1 MNPRTITAIFVM
13 ITIIG
18 AGPYYVLSAFASIG
32 GPPPDYGIATLLVI
46 PIFLHALL
54 ISKNSNVEKA
64 KCTLFYVAVVLA
76 LCLLRYWDRL
86 HAGGFGQWHA
96 NTSLVS
102 FLACSAFFIICF
114 LIFTL
119 RSTKPVS
126 QGPKLVII
134 PVILWLLIVSSI
146 SSYLYSY
153 RQISK
158 LAISMGRYTASQES
172 SFILFY
178 DGDFSP
184 RWIVRFSR
192 KGYSITEIH
201 ASLFG
206 RVVFAREKRV

>member
-1 MNPRTITAIFVM
+1 MGVV
-13 ITIIG
+13 
-18 AGPYYVLSAFASIG
+18 PYCFLFAFASIG
-32 GPPPDYGIATLLVI
+32 GPPPDYGIATFLVI

-64 KCTLFYVAVVLA
+64 KCTLCYVAVVLA

-86 HAGGFGQWHA
+86 HAGGYGQWHA

-102 FLACSAFFIICF
+102 FLVCSAVFIISF

-119 RSTKPVS
+119 RSTQPVS
-126 QGPKLVII
+126 RGQKLVTIS
-134 PVILWLLIVSSI
+134 VILWLLIVSSI

-158 LAISMGRYTASQES
+158 LAISMGRYTTSQES
-172 SFILFY
+172 SFMLFY
-178 DGDFSP
+178 EGVFTP
-184 RWIVRFSR
+184 RWLVRFSR

-201 ASLFG
+201 SSLFG
-206 RVVFAREKRV
+206 RVVFVREKRV